1 MYDTFLSVI
10 ESGHYELA
18 DMLNKINTLWV
29 QGELDDDQ
37 KEYLTTRARQNA
49 DPVNSYV
56 DTPTQLASIFSR
68 LHDLELAVAAI
79 NTTIEN
85 LAKSVEELGRPAEIE
100 KPDETV
106 DTSYPE
112 YKQPTCAADCYNKGD
127 TCTFEG
133 KKYSCL
139 IDGCVWN
146 PKVYPAGWKLVEDSS
161 SEEGGEEGEGA
172 AKPDGTLENPYLV
185 PVDFS
190 SMAYKKGSY
199 YREDNSIYLM
209 NRAGM
214 EDGEEVTLYYKPS
227 ALVGHYFEVVKIVE

>member
-18 DMLNKINTLWV
+18 DILNKIDTLWV
-29 QGELDDDQ
+29 QGDFDDDQ
-37 KEYLTTRARQNA
+37 REYLVTRARENS

-68 LHDLELAVAAI
+68 LHDLELAMAAI
-79 NTTIEN
+79 NATIEN
-85 LAKSVEELGRPAEIE
+85 LAKSVEELGKPAEIE
-100 KPDETV
+100 KPSETV

-112 YKQPTCAADCYNKGD
+112 YRQPTCAVDCYNTGD
-127 TCTFEG
+127 TCTYNG
-133 KKYSCL
+133 KKYECL

-146 PKVYPAGWKLVEDSS
+146 PDVYPAGWKLVKDSS
-161 SEEGGEEGEGA
+161 GEEGGDEGEEA
-172 AKPDGTLENPYLV
+172 AKPDGTLKNPYLV
-185 PVDFS
+185 PNDFT

-214 EDGEEVTLYYKPS
+214 EDGEEITLYYKPS
-227 ALVGHYFEVVKIVE
+227 ALVGQYFEVVQIVE